1 MKEYLDFQDVLI
13 MPEMLSMLTSRS
25 EPILK
30 VNGSVPLSIA
40 NMENI
45 GTLEIAMKACRF
57 DWKTY
62 INKHTSI
69 SEWKTFF
76 ANTPWS
82 SAKNVIPTFGFTPED
97 YSKMKELWYAMAT
110 TYGGVEKTVCFDLAN
125 GHACKF
131 WNTTRYFL
139 KEAPFTNVIFGNF
152 GNPDTIHYF
161 VKFMKEE
168 IEFPKIKSIGL
179 KFGIGS
185 GSVCT
190 TRLMTGVGTPQ
201 YTLISNARLKLE
213 ELKKEFPELMENV
226 YIISDGGIRNP
237 GDVTKAFVAG
247 AHEVMMGGMF
257 AGLHETG
264 THFYGSSSA
273 ESKSYKASNKYS
285 SPEGKSVSIER
296 NMGLAERIVEIENGL
311 RSAMTYLDIE
321 NIKALIDGYPFY
333 QKNIMTVRRQT
344 DNYQ

>member
-13 MPEMLSMLTSRS
+13 MPEFMSMLTSRS

-30 VNGSVPLSIA
+30 INGVVPLSIA

-45 GTLEIAMKACRF
+45 GTLEVARKVSRF

-62 INKHTSI
+62 IDKHTSI
-69 SEWKTFF
+69 PEWKKFF
-76 ANTPWS
+76 SDTSWVM
-82 SAKNVIPTFGFTPED
+82 AKNAIPTFGFTPED
-97 YSKMKELWYAMAT
+97 YTKMKELWYLMSY
-110 TYGGVEKTVCFDLAN
+110 TYGSVEKTVCFDLAN
-125 GHACKF
+125 GHSCRFWGTAAKF
-131 WNTTRYFL
+131 I
-139 KEAPFTNVIFGNF
+139 KEAPFTNIVFGNF
-152 GNPDTIHYF
+152 GNPETILYF
-161 VKFMKEE
+161 VKFIRETE
-168 IEFPKIKSIGL
+168 NLSRIKSIGL

-213 ELKKEFPELMENV
+213 ELKREFPELMQNV

-237 GDVTKAFVAG
+237 GDVVKAFVAG

-264 THFYGSSSA
+264 TRFYGSSSE

-296 NMGLAERIVEIENGL
+296 KMGVEDRIVEIENGL
-311 RSAMTYLDIE
+311 RSAMTYLDVGSIE
-321 NIKALIDGYPFY
+321 DFIKNYPFY

>member
-13 MPEMLSMLTSRS
+13 MPEVLSMLTSRS
-25 EPILK
+25 EPKLF
-30 VNGSVPLSIA
+30 VNDSIPLSIA

-45 GTLEIAMKACRF
+45 GTLSVAKIASRLG
-57 DWKTY
+57 WKTY
-62 INKHTSI
+62 IDKHTSI
-69 SEWKTFF
+69 ADWKSFIN
-76 ANTPWS
+76 NTDWVMT
-82 SAKNVIPTFGFTPED
+82 KNVIPTFGFTPED
-97 YSKMKELWYAMAT
+97 YTKMKELWYLLTT

-125 GHACKF
+125 GHSCGF
-131 WNTTRYFL
+131 WNTAAKFL
-139 KEAPFTNVIFGNF
+139 KEAPFTNIVFGNF
-152 GNPDTIHYF
+152 GNPETILYF
-161 VKFMKEE
+161 VKFIRETE
-168 IEFPKIKSIGL
+168 NLPRIKSIGL

-201 YTLISNARLKLE
+201 YTLISNARSKLE
-213 ELKKEFPELMENV
+213 ELKKEFPRLFENV
-226 YIISDGGIRNP
+226 YIISDGGLRNP

-264 THFYGSSSA
+264 TRFYGSSSE

-296 NMGLAERIVEIENGL
+296 GMGVSERIAEIENGL
-311 RSAMTYLDIE
+311 RSAMTYLDVDEMGDFI
-321 NIKALIDGYPFY
+321 NNFPFY

-344 DNYQ
+344 DNY